1 MRVASCANVA
11 FVPTE
16 TDEEISVITVDNDS
30 IVEEVGLQTYVLII
44 IIVCSVL
51 LIVLI
56 VFLIWKFKCKK
67 QSKQPSKAEQSV
79 KEQQFVTEQSLKK
92 EPEMIINTDDV
103 DLEMKIDSNKDKFDK
118 DELPMSKN

>member
-1 MRVASCANVA
+1 VASCANVA

>member
-1 MRVASCANVA
+1 MASCANVA